1 MNKKSILIAV
11 LSMIGLLAGLGCE
24 GKKVTSLKLTPPG
37 PYEFLK
43 RVDSPQIKVTPLD
56 QDGRPMPVL
65 KATPTF
71 ESSDPKVVTV
81 DAEGK
86 LTAVGSGTAEIKIRM
101 NQIEQA
107 AKVTVSLAEV
117 IEFTEDSTKE
127 MRLSDD
133 PGQVKVVVK
142 DRLGNE
148 LKGRRVKFTTSDY
161 CVKVRQNGTVFPA
174 SLGRCDVIATVD
186 GATNAHTIAVRE

>member
-1 MNKKSILIAV
+1 M
-11 LSMIGLLAGLGCE
+11 
-24 GKKVTSLKLTPPG
+24 
-37 PYEFLK
+37 
-43 RVDSPQIKVTPLD
+43 
-56 QDGRPMPVL
+56 
-65 KATPTF
+65 
-71 ESSDPKVVTV
+71 
-81 DAEGK
+81 
-86 LTAVGSGTAEIKIRM
+86 
-101 NQIEQA
+101 
-107 AKVTVSLAEV
+107 TVSLAEV

>member
-1 MNKKSILIAV
+1 
-11 LSMIGLLAGLGCE
+11 
-24 GKKVTSLKLTPPG
+24 
-37 PYEFLK
+37 
-43 RVDSPQIKVTPLD
+43 
-56 QDGRPMPVL
+56 MPVL